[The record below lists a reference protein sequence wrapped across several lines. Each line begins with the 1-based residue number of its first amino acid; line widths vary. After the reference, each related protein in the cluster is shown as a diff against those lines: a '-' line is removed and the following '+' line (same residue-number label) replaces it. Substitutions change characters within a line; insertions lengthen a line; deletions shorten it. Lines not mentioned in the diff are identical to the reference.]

1 MRETE
6 NSGREVAGL
15 IIILIGFALLMN
27 TMHIFPTFP
36 FLGLL
41 HRFWVPALFIGIGAL
56 LLSRRGP
63 QDGMGAGLFFIV
75 LGSFFF
81 LGALDLWSFGF
92 RRWIGPAILIWIG
105 VAVLMKGQRTRYAPP
120 PPPPSPPPSMQ
131 AGPVDNPPTDNPSMG
146 GNPHR
151 RFDRRT
157 MGTQQNTDSSDYIR
171 ATVILGSF
179 NRRCPSPHFR
189 GGDLTAIMG
198 GGKIDLREAQ
208 IQDEAVLDIFTLM
221 GGLEIQVPDGWI
233 VEPRFTPILGGY
245 QDRTNRV
252 TVGTR
257 RLVING
263 TAIMGGVTVFN

>member
-1 MRETE
+1 MRETDN

-15 IIILIGFALLMN
+15 IIVLIGFALLMN

-36 FLGLL
+36 FSLI

-81 LGALDLWSFGF
+81 LSALDLWSFGF
-92 RRWIGPAILIWIG
+92 KRWIGPAILIWIG
-105 VAVLMKGQRTRYAPP
+105 VAILMKGQRTRYAPP
-120 PPPPSPPPSMQ
+120 APPPPSSSQ
-131 AGPVDNPPTDNPSMG
+131 AGPMDDPQR
-146 GNPHR
+146 GNPEMGNTHT

-157 MGTQQNTDSSDYIR
+157 MGTSQNTDSSDYIR

-179 NRRCPSPHFR
+179 NRRCPSPRFR

-208 IQDEAVLDIFTLM
+208 IQDNEAVLDIFTLM

-245 QDRTNRV
+245 QDRTSRV
-252 TVGTR
+252 TVGTQ